1 MNTRKRI
8 ARGLCLLA
16 AFALIALI
24 GSGSASA
31 ASANDAFYKYT
42 GSTPLSSYAP
52 GKVLKTRTIPYHIL
66 GFATPLK
73 ATQLLYRATDA
84 QGRATSNV
92 TTVIQPACLLCLNRD
107 KVVSYQS
114 FYDSL
119 NPEDEPSVQIAGGVS
134 LGGMIPQ
141 IETALFVPFLAQGM
155 SIVTSDT
162 QGQTADFAAGPEY
175 GTNTLDSIRAAIAS
189 PDVQISSSA
198 KVAML
203 GYSGGAIA
211 TEWASELAP
220 TYAPDLNRNLIG
232 AAYGGVLVNP
242 AHNLPYVEGSSI
254 WAGVAPMALIG
265 VARSYG
271 IDMSPYVNANGA
283 ALLAKLQ
290 KASITNV
297 LGQYPGL
304 TWAQM
309 VKPQYS
315 RPNAVP
321 EFVTAANK
329 IIMGTG
335 GNPTGPG
342 STPRIPMFVGQG
354 TGGELEGTPG
364 DKPGIGK
371 GDGVM
376 IAGDVRTLLRGYCS
390 KGVKVQYNEYGLSH
404 TTSALLWLPQAISWI
419 NDRFGLLGPYTIPNN
434 CSGIAPGNSLA
445 PLVYQP

>member
-1 MNTRKRI
+1 MFIRKR
-8 ARGLCLLA
+8 LLGS
-16 AFALIALI
+16 LIAVVVCAVAMTA
-24 GSGSASA
+24 GAGSASA
-31 ASANDAFYKYT
+31 ASSNDAFYKYT
-42 GSTPLSSYAP
+42 GGPALSSYAP
-52 GKVLKTRTIPYHIL
+52 GAVLKTRSVSYHFLGIP
-66 GFATPLK
+66 TPVK
-73 ATQLLYRATDA
+73 ATQLLYRGTDA
-84 QGRATSNV
+84 QGRAIANV
-92 TTVIQPACLLCLNRD
+92 TTVVQPTCFLCLNRN
-107 KVVSYQS
+107 KVISYQS

-119 NPEDEPSVQIAGGVS
+119 NPEDEPSVAIAGGLS
-134 LGGMIPQ
+134 ITGAIPQ
-141 IETALFVPFLAQGM
+141 LETLLLSPFLAAGF
-155 SIVTSDT
+155 SIVIPDT
-162 QGQTADFAAGPEY
+162 EGPTADFAAGPEY
-175 GTNTLDSIRAAIAS
+175 GTNTLDSIRAALAS
-189 PDVQISSSA
+189 NAVDISSSA
-198 KVAML
+198 KVGMI

-220 TYAPDLNRNLIG
+220 SYAPDLGDNLVG

-283 ALLAKLQ
+283 ALLAKLD
-290 KASITNV
+290 KASIVNV

-304 TWAQM
+304 TWADM
-309 VKPQYS
+309 VKPQYI
-315 RPNAVP
+315 RPNSIP

-329 IIMGTG
+329 VIMGSG
-335 GNPTGPG
+335 
-342 STPRIPMFVGQG
+342 TPKIPQFIGQG

-376 IAGDVRTLLRGYCS
+376 IAGDVRTLARNYCS

-404 TTSALLWLPQAISWI
+404 TTSALLWLPQAISWLL
-419 NDRFGLLGPYTIPNN
+419 DRFSIFSSLTLPNN
-434 CSGIAPGNSLA
+434 CSSIAPGNPLT